1 MKKLYYLRTI
11 VLINTLFISSVHNAQ
26 NVSTDVFDEVLEEI
40 SVNNEVAGSSFTDD
54 MLEDL
59 SERMSEPINL
69 NTATRE
75 QLSQFP
81 FLNDHQIENLLAYLY
96 IHGEMQTLY
105 ELQLVGGMDRRT
117 IDYLLP
123 FICLRPVEKKLPPLR
138 WKEVYRYGKQE
149 VLTRLDIPLYE
160 RKGYEDVYLG
170 TPQYHSLRYGFRYR
184 DELYAGVTAEK
195 DAGEPM
201 AALHNRAGY
210 DSYSFY
216 FLLKNRG
223 WLRSLAVG
231 NYRLGFGQGLVV
243 NNGFLLGKTSS
254 ADFFQ
259 HRPAGIGKHSSTDEY
274 NYFRGIAG
282 SFSLSEPLTASA
294 FYSHRSLDGKVEEGV
309 ITSISRTGLHRSR
322 TEADRRHAL
331 ALQLAGGNLTYQKD
345 KLKLGLTGIYYF
357 FDRPYRPELRK
368 YARYQLQGRTF
379 YNIGADYQYRW
390 HRWLWQGEAAVGK
403 KGFAVLNRLL
413 YTPSQ
418 LYRFMLVHR
427 YYAHDYWAMFA
438 RSFAESG
445 VQNENGWYVAGEVS
459 PIAWWTFFASVD
471 LFSFPWWKY
480 RISKPSQGVECVGK
494 ATFTPRRSMDM
505 YLSYRYKQKERD
517 VAGTSGEVVLP
528 TYHHRLRYRLNVAL
542 DEVFSFRTTADGTSF
557 HSKGN
562 APGYGYQLAQS
573 ASWQLPEFP
582 LAVTLQVSYFRTDD
596 YDSRVYSSEKGL
608 IYSFYTPSFQ
618 GEGARFVLH
627 ARYDLNKHWMI
638 LGKYGLTTYYD
649 RDEIGSGNDLIRG
662 NEKADI
668 QLQLRCKF

>member
-1 MKKLYYLRTI
+1 MKKLYYFRLLI
-11 VLINTLFISSVHNAQ
+11 LINMLFISSAHNAQ
-26 NVSTDVFDEVLEEI
+26 NVPTDVFDEVLEEI
-40 SVNNEVAGSSFTDD
+40 SVHNEEAGSSITED
-54 MLEDL
+54 MLEEL

-75 QLSQFP
+75 QLSQLA

-96 IHGEMQTLY
+96 INGEMQTLY
-105 ELQLVGGMDRRT
+105 ELQMVSGMDRRT

-123 FICLRPVEKKLPPLR
+123 FICLRPVEKKQPPLR
-138 WKEVYRYGKQE
+138 WKEVLKYGKQE

-160 RKGYEDVYLG
+160 RKGYKDTYLG
-170 TPQYHSLRYGFRYR
+170 TAQYHSLRYSFRYR
-184 DELYAGVTAEK
+184 DELYAGLTAEK
-195 DAGEPM
+195 DAGEPL
-201 AALHNRAGY
+201 AALHNRAGC

-216 FLLKNRG
+216 FLLRNRG
-223 WLRSLAVG
+223 RLKRLAVG

-259 HRPAGIGKHSSTDEY
+259 YRSTGIGKHSSADEY

-282 SFSLSEPLTASA
+282 AFSISEPLTASA

-309 ITSISRTGLHRSR
+309 ITSISQTGLHRSQM
-322 TEADRRHAL
+322 EADRKHAL
-331 ALQLAGGNLTYQKD
+331 TQQLAGGNLTYQGD
-345 KLKLGLTGIYYF
+345 KIKWGLTGIYYF
-357 FDRPYRPELRK
+357 FDRPYRPELRE

-390 HRWLWQGEAAVGK
+390 HRWLWQGEAAVGQ

-418 LYRFMLVHR
+418 IYRFMLVHR

-445 VQNENGWYVAGEVS
+445 VQNENGWYLAAEVS
-459 PIAWWTFFASVD
+459 PIARWTFFTSMD

-480 RISKPSQGVECVGK
+480 RISKPSQGVEIVGK
-494 ATFTPRRSMDM
+494 ATFIPRRSTDM

-517 VAGTSGEVVLP
+517 VTGTSGEVILP
-528 TYHHRLRYRLNVAL
+528 TYHHRLRYRLNLAPTENL
-542 DEVFSFRTTADGTSF
+542 SFRTTADGTSF
-557 HSKGN
+557 HSKGQ
-562 APGYGYQLAQS
+562 AASYGYQLAQS
-573 ASWQLPEFP
+573 ASWLLPGLP
-582 LAVTLQVSYFRTDD
+582 LAATLQASYFHTDD

-618 GEGARFVLH
+618 GEGIRFVLH
-627 ARYDLNKHWMI
+627 ARYDLDEHWMI
-638 LGKYGLTTYYD
+638 LGKYGQTTYYD
-649 RDEIGSGNDLIRG
+649 RDEIGSGNDLIHG
-662 NEKADI
+662 NKKADI